1 MDTLI
6 FDKLKTKYKFYNNQ
20 KDKNVT
26 QTREPSISVKK
37 ITFFQTDNVNKKL
50 INNLN
55 KNIMPNINIFKKY
68 NRFQHLDNNNKSIVI
83 IN

>member
-20 KDKNVT
+20 KDKIVT
-26 QTREPSISVKK
+26 QKREPSISVKK